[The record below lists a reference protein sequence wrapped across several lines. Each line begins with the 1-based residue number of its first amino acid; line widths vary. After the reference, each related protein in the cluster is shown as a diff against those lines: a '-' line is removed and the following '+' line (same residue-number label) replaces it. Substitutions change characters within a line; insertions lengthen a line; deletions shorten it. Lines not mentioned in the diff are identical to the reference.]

1 MSLPKAVFA
10 TLTPKGQKEILDQF
24 TPIYKKLYT
33 HHVTLVYDPSESDM
47 DKLSKIVKNGQ
58 YVTIILGNRYW
69 SNGVEAVEAK
79 VTTLDGKEVPIKN
92 VKPHVTISTSNRPPV
107 LSNDMLACKGEFSLG
122 FDGIEELGGE
132 YEARVEFVD
141 KF

>member
-1 MSLPKAVFA
+1 MQLPQAVFA
-10 TLTPKGQKEILDQF
+10 TLTPKGQKEVLDQI

-33 HHVTLVYDPSESDM
+33 HHVTLVYGPSEADM
-47 DKLSKIVKNGQ
+47 DKLSQIVKDGQ
-58 YVTIILGNRYW
+58 YVTIVLGRRYW

-92 VKPHVTISTSNRPPV
+92 VKPHVTISTSNKPPV
-107 LSNDMLACKGEFSLG
+107 LSNDMLAQKGEFAKG
-122 FDGIEELGGE
+122 FDGVENLGGE
-132 YEARVEFVD
+132 YEARVEFVE